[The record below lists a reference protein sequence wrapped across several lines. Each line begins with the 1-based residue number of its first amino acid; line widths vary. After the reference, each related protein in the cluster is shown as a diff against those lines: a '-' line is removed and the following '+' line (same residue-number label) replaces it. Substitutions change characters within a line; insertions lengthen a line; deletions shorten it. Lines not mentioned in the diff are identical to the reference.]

1 MTQQVSPSR
10 DDVLPLPSR
19 ATLVTVIKPEENAD
33 DAFEDADA
41 DAASG
46 QWRSGNGTSKR
57 THDDSMASSSMADS
71 KSMVQ
76 DDDDD
81 DDAPSPRSKKARAS
95 RGGSDKH
102 SKGLRQF
109 SLKVCQKV
117 ESKGSTTYNE
127 VCAPSATRRSE
138 RLHRHARCRSPMSLW
153 PSLPT
158 PQTAI
163 PNRCVRLTTK
173 RTSAVAFTTP

>member
-1 MTQQVSPSR
+1 MSQQVAPSR
-10 DDVLPLPSR
+10 DSVVPQPSR
-19 ATLVTVIKPEENAD
+19 STVAAVIKPEVNDDEAFD
-33 DAFEDADA
+33 DADSG
-41 DAASG
+41 SG
-46 QWRSGNGTSKR
+46 QWRAGSSKR
-57 THDDSMASSSMADS
+57 SHDIVLASSSMADS
-71 KSMVQ
+71 KSMMQ

-127 VCAPSATRRSE
+127 VCTSHLRRVLSTTSHDTSRE
-138 RLHRHARCRSPMSLW
+138 RGAGRRRTCGGVCGPRKWLRV
-153 PSLPT
+153 
-158 PQTAI
+158 AI
-163 PNRCVRLTTK
+163 DASR
-173 RTSAVAFTTP
+173 